1 MFKKFL
7 KSHFRFSSSEQSGI
21 LFLAVII
28 VVLLYLNYF
37 SGNSSETSFQI
48 NTPELLKIQQEID
61 SLRVSEIERKKP
73 KIYPFNPN
81 FITDFKAYTLGMT
94 PKEFDRLKAYREE
107 GKWINSVTDFQKV
120 TGVNQKWID
129 SISPYFKFP
138 EWVTNP
144 TKKANVYTKKEPS
157 YSEKIDL
164 NKATQEQLQEVS
176 GIGEVLGARIIH
188 YREKLGGFTAD
199 VQLYF
204 VFGLNA
210 EVTRKALQKFTVK
223 TPKEIRKMN
232 INEVSVS
239 DIATL
244 PGISFEQGKAIW
256 EFVRVR
262 NGIENLEELSKI
274 EGITAHKL
282 QLITLYLFAE

>member
-1 MFKKFL
+1 M
-7 KSHFRFSSSEQSGI
+7 
-21 LFLAVII
+21 
-28 VVLLYLNYF
+28 NYF
-37 SGNSSETSFQI
+37 STNSSETSFQI
-48 NTPELLKIQQEID
+48 NTPELLKMQREMD
-61 SLRVSEIERKKP
+61 SLRVSEIERRKP

-94 PKEFDRLKAYREE
+94 PQEFDKLKTFRDE
-107 GKWINSVTDFQKV
+107 GNWINSISDFQKV
-120 TGVNQKWID
+120 TGVNQRWLD

-144 TKKANVYTKKEPS
+144 SKKTRIYYKKEVS

-176 GIGEVLGARIIH
+176 GIGEVLSARIVA

-204 VFGLNA
+204 VFGLDA
-210 EVTRKALQKFTVK
+210 EVVRKALQKFTVK
-223 TPKEIRKMN
+223 TPKEINKMN
-232 INEVSVS
+232 INEVSAS

-244 PGISFEQGKAIW
+244 PGISFTQGKQIW
-256 EFVRVR
+256 EFIRLR
-262 NGIENLEELSKI
+262 NRIENLEELLKI